1 MDLRQLQS
9 FVSVVRCES
18 FTRAAEVLGVS
29 QPTISTH
36 LRALEEELGTTLVL
50 RGARRVE
57 LTPQGARVFEQAS
70 SMLALRDRLLEDA
83 RSRERNAIYL
93 GSSSVPSAYVLPDA
107 LSAFTSAWPGA
118 RFRIFQHDSREV
130 VSGLAEGSFDLGLT
144 GLPADEPSLECVPL
158 CADDM
163 VLVTPAEDRFRA
175 LAGAGAEAVR
185 ELLLRERTVLR
196 GEGSGSRSTMDR
208 ILEELGLA
216 GEGLDVVA
224 RTNDQETIRQ
234 LVEAGL
240 GVTVMSSRAARAGL
254 EAGRLLQFELPCQA
268 SRRSLYVAW
277 RRNSALDEPTRAFRD
292 FLRQRLAGE

>member
-163 VLVTPAEDRFRA
+163 VLVTPAEDRFR
-175 LAGAGAEAVR
+175 VR
-185 ELLLRERTVLR
+185 
-196 GEGSGSRSTMDR
+196 SR
-208 ILEELGLA
+208 
-216 GEGLDVVA
+216 
-224 RTNDQETIRQ
+224 
-234 LVEAGL
+234 GL
-240 GVTVMSSRAARAGL
+240 GP
-254 EAGRLLQFELPCQA
+254 RLCA
-268 SRRSLYVAW
+268 SCCCASGP
-277 RRNSALDEPTRAFRD
+277 S
-292 FLRQRLAGE
+292 

>member
-36 LRALEEELGTTLVL
+36 LRSLEEELGTTLVL
-50 RGARRVE
+50 RGGRRVE
-57 LTPQGARVFEQAS
+57 LTLQGTKVFEQAS
-70 SMLALRDRLLEDA
+70 SMLALRDRLIEDA
-83 RSRERNAIYL
+83 RSRERNAVYL
-93 GSSSVPSAYVLPDA
+93 GSSSVPSAYVLPDV
-107 LSAFTSAWPGA
+107 LPAFAGSWPGA
-118 RFRIFQHDSREV
+118 RFRIFRHDSREV
-130 VSGLAEGSFDLGLT
+130 ISGLVEGSFDLGLT

-163 VLVTPAEDRFRA
+163 VLVTPAEDRFHA
-175 LAGAGAEAVR
+175 LEGAGAEAMR
-185 ELLLRERTVLR
+185 ELLLRERTILR
-196 GEGSGSRSTMDR
+196 SEGSGSRSTMDR
-208 ILEELGLA
+208 ILEELGLS
-216 GEGLDVVA
+216 GEELDAAV

-240 GVTVMSSRAARAGL
+240 GVTVASSRAVRAGV
-254 EAGRLLQFELPCQA
+254 EAGRLLQFELPCES

-277 RRNSALDEPTRAFRD
+277 RRNAALDEPTLAFRD
-292 FLRQRLAGE
+292 FLRQCLAVD